1 MDVAFTAEQDELRDQ
16 AHAFL
21 AASPEPTW
29 RELAELG
36 WTGVSVAEEHG
47 GAGLGF
53 VEEAVLLEEIGR
65 ALTHAPFLSTVAGI
79 LPALPPERQAS
90 VAAGEESWVLALG
103 PLVPD
108 LDSVTHVAIVGG
120 DGLYE
125 LVGGER
131 ELLPTNDETRPLGV
145 VLGGEAGARLCG
157 SEALPH
163 LRTRLLA
170 GLALEASGVGAH
182 ALELTLDHARER
194 TQFGRPIGSYQSIA
208 HPLADAFTRLELGRS
223 LALWAAWCVANQ
235 DASAAVA
242 AAAAKAAAADAAVFA
257 CERAIQ
263 THGGTGFT
271 WEHPLHRYYKR
282 ALGIQSWEA
291 SGAQLR
297 AEVADHLLDGGGR

>member
-1 MDVAFTAEQDELRDQ
+1 MDVSFTPEQDELRAQ
-16 AHAFL
+16 ARSFL
-21 AASPEPTW
+21 AANPTPSW

-36 WTGVSVAEEHG
+36 WTGVSVAEEQG

-53 VEEAVLLEEIGR
+53 LEEAVLLEETGR

-79 LPALPPERQAS
+79 LPALPPKRQTA
-90 VAAGEESWVLALG
+90 VATGEESWVLALG

-108 LDSVTHVAIVGG
+108 LDTATHVAVVGG
-120 DGLYE
+120 DGIYE
-125 LVGGER
+125 LVGCER
-131 ELLPTNDETRPLGV
+131 ELLPTNDESRPLGV
-145 VLGGEAGARLCG
+145 VSGGEAGERLAG
-157 SEALPH
+157 SDSLPK

-182 ALELTLDHARER
+182 VLELTLDYARER
-194 TQFGRPIGSYQSIA
+194 TQFGRPIGSYQALA
-208 HPLADAFTRLELGRS
+208 HPLADAYTQLELGRS
-223 LALWAAWCVANQ
+223 LALWAAWCVASG
-235 DASAAVA
+235 DGAAAVA
-242 AAAAKAAAADAAVFA
+242 AAAAKAAAADAAVVA

-282 ALGIQSWEA
+282 ALAIQSWEA

-297 AEVADHLLDGGGR
+297 AEVADHLLDRGGS